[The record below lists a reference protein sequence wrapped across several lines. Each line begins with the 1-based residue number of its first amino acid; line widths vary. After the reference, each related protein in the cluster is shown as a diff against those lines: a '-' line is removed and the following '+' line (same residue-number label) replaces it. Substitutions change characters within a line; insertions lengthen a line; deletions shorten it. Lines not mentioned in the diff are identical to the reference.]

1 MEASRNL
8 KKKINK
14 NKLFEFFKLFDFFLN
29 FSNILELAQGE
40 PGKLFFGGLQKLKE
54 YILNVKTYYILNYS
68 NYSCFSTFSN
78 ILELAQGEPGIL
90 LKKIKNGGLQKV
102 KTF

>member
-1 MEASRNL
+1 M
-8 KKKINK
+8 
-14 NKLFEFFKLFDFFLN
+14 
-29 FSNILELAQGE
+29 AQRE
-40 PGKLFFGGLQKLKE
+40 PGKLFFHFFGGLQKLKE
-54 YILNVKTYYILNYS
+54 YILNVKTYYLFNYS